1 MEASIF
7 YSFLSSLVTQYQTFS
22 FKQTTAAVGERK
34 RKELKRKKKKKGKRQ
49 VANGDRESERESH
62 LCEAKCFCNSVGDL
76 VVWHINKIFDLSIF
90 LLLRTSKP

>member
-1 MEASIF
+1 MR
-7 YSFLSSLVTQYQTFS
+7 
-22 FKQTTAAVGERK
+22 GRK
-34 RKELKRKKKKKGKRQ
+34 RKELKRRKNKDEEEEEEEEEEGKRQ
-49 VANGDRESERESH
+49 VTNGDRESERESH